1 MKTYDLAVIGAGPA
15 GLMAAIVAAR
25 RGLSVILF
33 EKNEFVGRK
42 ILATGNGRCNLTN
55 INISSGRYHGASSEF
70 VGSILKK
77 FDQLQTINFFESLGV
92 VLKEEDQGR
101 IFPRSNQASTI
112 VDTLKYA
119 LKESGVTTLT
129 GSKVKAIEKNKDFF
143 IKDENSL
150 FNAKKVIFATGGKAA
165 FQFGSSGDGFFW
177 ARKFGHNIIPVFA
190 ALVPVETLETWVKE
204 VQGIKIDAKIVS
216 KAGDITIHESSGDCL
231 FTEYGLSGPAVMAQS
246 GKIAPLL
253 NNNSVK
259 IIIDLYPE
267 IKEQELNQRITQ
279 IFKNS
284 QRRTLV
290 IALAGIFPSK
300 LAPVVL
306 RLSGLNPNRIASK
319 TSETERLKIV
329 RHIKAMELTVKKIRP
344 LKEAQVSKGGI
355 DTNEI
360 EQNTLES
367 KLIKG
372 LYFAGEIMDVDG
384 DSGGFNLQWAW
395 SSGFV
400 SGQGT
405 FK

>member
-25 RGLSVILF
+25 KGLSVILL

-55 INISSGRYHGASSEF
+55 INISAGRYHGANNDF
-70 VGSILKK
+70 VSSILKK

-112 VDTLKYA
+112 VDALKYA

-129 GSKVKAIEKNKDFF
+129 GVKVKAIGKNKDFF
-143 IKDENSL
+143 IKDENSQI

-177 ARKFGHNIIPVFA
+177 SRKFGHNIIPVFA

-216 KAGDITIHESSGDCL
+216 KAGGEIIHESSGDCL

-253 NNNSVK
+253 NNNIS
-259 IIIDLYPE
+259 
-267 IKEQELNQRITQ
+267 
-279 IFKNS
+279 KN
-284 QRRTLV
+284 
-290 IALAGIFPSK
+290 I
-300 LAPVVL
+300 
-306 RLSGLNPNRIASK
+306 
-319 TSETERLKIV
+319 
-329 RHIKAMELTVKKIRP
+329 
-344 LKEAQVSKGGI
+344 
-355 DTNEI
+355 
-360 EQNTLES
+360 
-367 KLIKG
+367 
-372 LYFAGEIMDVDG
+372 Y
-384 DSGGFNLQWAW
+384 
-395 SSGFV
+395 
-400 SGQGT
+400 
-405 FK
+405 